1 MLKVEG
7 FFKQKEREY
16 NCVSLQSI
24 ILDTSNLERALL
36 IKQEKHLI
44 DAKQKLKIDHYHEQE
59 IIEKQ
64 IKDLKRQLENS

>member
-24 ILDTSNLERALL
+24 ILDSSNLERALL
-36 IKQEKHLI
+36 IKQEKYLI
-44 DAKQKLKIDHYHEQE
+44 DAK
-59 IIEKQ
+59 
-64 IKDLKRQLENS
+64 